1 MSENKDIIKPLVNRV
16 ANSGLKVFN
25 LEDHFPT
32 MPIAEL
38 DIKQYL
44 FKELILKEKDF
55 RNELKEKDWSE
66 YKGKIVVVFNSNDA
80 IIPIWAY
87 MIISS
92 YLTGE
97 AHYIFQGTKEEYLK
111 HYYQQL
117 IDGLDASDYQ
127 EDRVVIKGCSNK
139 PVPPS
144 AYAALTSKLK
154 PYAQSI
160 MFGEPCS
167 TVPITKRPRKLQ

>member
-1 MSENKDIIKPLVNRV
+1 MSENKIVTPLVNRV
-16 ANSGLKVFN
+16 ANSGIKVFN
-25 LEDHFPT
+25 LEDHYPSV
-32 MPIAEL
+32 PIKEIDL
-38 DIKQYL
+38 KQFL

-55 RNELKEKDWSE
+55 RSELKEINWDD
-66 YKGKIVVVFNSNDA
+66 YQDKIVLVYNSNDA

-87 MIISS
+87 MLVSQYLKGKAAETYTGTKKE
-92 YLTGE
+92 YLT
-97 AHYIFQGTKEEYLK
+97 
-111 HYYQQL
+111 HYYQNL
-117 IDGLDASDYQ
+117 IDGLDASSF
-127 EDRVVIKGCSNK
+127 EDERVVIKGCSNK

-167 TVPITKRPRKLQ
+167 TVPIFKRPRKLK